1 MVDKY
6 DLYLKNCLACGHGRL
21 IRWGYYKR
29 YALPLDGFIR
39 IQRVRCVNCGRT
51 TNVLPSFLLARKSYT
66 ISVLKALVTT
76 FIDHPVDWKQS
87 PDILVD
93 LCTAYRWLR
102 VLRKQAEQTLPDIRK
117 ELLKLRPH
125 HRLLQPKT
133 ELLPDQET
141 VIKQFIAL
149 GKQLFKAAV
158 RLADKKDDS
167 QSELFCFLNYFLAT
181 SSGKP
186 LLAL

>member
-1 MVDKY
+1 LVDKY
-6 DLYLKNCLACGHGRL
+6 DLYLKNCFACRHGRL

-29 YALPLDGFIR
+29 YALPSDDLIR

-51 TNVLPSFLLARKSYT
+51 TNVLPSFLLARKSYA
-66 ISVLKALVTT
+66 VGALKELVMT
-76 FIDHPVDWKQS
+76 FIDHPADWKQS
-87 PDILVD
+87 PDLLVD
-93 LCTAYRWLR
+93 LSTAYRWLR
-102 VLRKQAEQTLPDIRK
+102 VLRKQAVQTLPDIRK

-125 HRLLQPKT
+125 HRLLPPKT

-141 VIKQFIAL
+141 VVKRFIAL
-149 GKQLFKAAV
+149 GKQLFKAAA

-167 QSELFCFLNYFLAT
+167 QRELFCFLNYFLAT